1 MLTRIS
7 SNLGCKWFSGSSMH
21 RSGGVNSSGAR
32 IRDIS
37 ARKASSPSDMRLRL
51 IGFLKY
57 FSLEPIEILADS
69 DADVNVDAPV
79 FTMEVL
85 AGTGWKSISSSP
97 ERTSRQACLIR
108 RN

>member
-69 DADVNVDAPV
+69 ADPNVSEDPLVYAMGGLRPHGL
-79 FTMEVL
+79 EEYL
-85 AGTGWKSISSSP
+85 IEAG
-97 ERTSRQACLIR
+97 
-108 RN
+108 